1 MSTSTS
7 TDRRSGITQD
17 GEPRA
22 KRQSRRWIR
31 LAPLALIAAV
41 ALQPASLAKKRG
53 LQIEPGPTVMSDEEK
68 AIQAD
73 PAAGIEHAVILVE
86 ETFRDEDLGSAM
98 ETTFHVR
105 AKILSNEGRDL
116 ANIEIPITRHDSTLK
131 KWWGRTI
138 LPDGTVHDLPKND
151 LDRQLL
157 ARSGNRQLDAVK
169 AALPGVVPGCIIDF
183 GYVLR
188 EAGLISYDRIELQR
202 DWPIRRF
209 EFEWKPYSM
218 LQGAYRLFRTDLLDV
233 NATSNRGLVKVSGRN
248 LPPVIEEPLM
258 PPDHE
263 VRGSLVLY
271 YIPYGMGYDTFWDD
285 TARFMDR
292 MARSAAKKKRSVE
305 AAMSEMGIAPGNDP
319 RESLVKAYNWIGN
332 NIVRTGLRTF
342 EEVQGAAEDDE
353 DTRDPVGQV
362 MEARQGSAL
371 DIQLLFIAIAKAL
384 GAEGNL
390 VLASDRR
397 FNVWHRELRTWN
409 QFDATLAAVRI
420 PDQEGFTI
428 VDPGSEMPYG
438 EIPWWLTGA
447 SAVVLTKARAHPV
460 TLPTADAKKNVAES
474 TVSISFA
481 DDNDTM
487 VTRWTETGKGQVG
500 LGERRYLR
508 RLSPDDRAE
517 RVDLLC
523 GASPDVEIVKADVV
537 GIDDLSHGLE
547 LHCELERYGTTLE
560 EDIGVYYLEWGG
572 PWLRELPDLPEGPR
586 THPVVFEFPRV
597 DVVNL
602 EIVAPEGY
610 VPEDAPEPEKL
621 QTPVGNYVLR
631 VSRLEDRFKVERA
644 VALFNLAIPVDRYDE
659 LRSFIEDVRRLDRSP
674 LTFKRAELEP

>member
-1 MSTSTS
+1 MS
-7 TDRRSGITQD
+7 
-17 GEPRA
+17 E
-22 KRQSRRWIR
+22 
-31 LAPLALIAAV
+31 
-41 ALQPASLAKKRG
+41 
-53 LQIEPGPTVMSDEEK
+53 EEK

-86 ETFRDEDLGSAM
+86 ETFRDEDLGAAM

-116 ANIEIPITRHDSTLK
+116 ANIEIPITRHDSTLR

-138 LPDGTVHDLPKND
+138 LPDGTVHDMPKND

-157 ARSGNRQLDAVK
+157 ARSGDRQLDAVK
-169 AALPGVVPGCIIDF
+169 AALPGVVPGCVIDF

-188 EAGLISYDRIELQR
+188 EAGLVSYDRIELQR

-209 EFEWKPYSM
+209 DFEWKPYSM
-218 LQGAYRLFRTDLLDV
+218 LQGAYRLSRTDLLDV
-233 NATSNRGLVKVSGRN
+233 DATSSRGIVKISGRN
-248 LPPVIEEPLM
+248 LPPVIDEPLM

-263 VRGSLVLY
+263 VRGSLILY
-271 YIPYGMGYDTFWDD
+271 YIPYNMGYDTFWDD
-285 TARFMDR
+285 TARFMDKL
-292 MARSAAKKKRSVE
+292 ARSAARKKRSVA
-305 AAMSEMGIAPGNDP
+305 AAMGEMGIAQGSDP
-319 RESLVKAYNWIGN
+319 PESLVKAYNWIGN

-342 EEVQGAAEDDE
+342 EEVQGAAEEDE
-353 DTRDPVGQV
+353 D
-362 MEARQGSAL
+362 
-371 DIQLLFIAIAKAL
+371 FIAIAKGL

-397 FNVWHRELRTWN
+397 FNVWHRELRTWS
-409 QFDATLAAVRI
+409 QFDATLAAVRL

-428 VDPGSEMPYG
+428 VDPGSGMPYG

-460 TLPTADAKKNVAES
+460 TLPTPDAKKNVAES
-474 TVSISFA
+474 TVSIRFA
-481 DDNDTM
+481 DDNETM

-500 LGERRYLR
+500 LRERRYLR
-508 RLSPDDRAE
+508 RLSPGDRAE

-547 LHCELERYGTTLE
+547 LHCEFERYGTPLE
-560 EDIGVYYLEWGG
+560 EDIGVYYMEWGG

-597 DVVNL
+597 DIVNL

-621 QTPVGNYVLR
+621 QTPVGNYILR

-644 VALFNLAIPVDRYDE
+644 VALFNVSVSVDRYDE

-674 LTFKRAELEP
+674 LTFMRAELEP